1 MEKIL
6 SSEIVSLVHHVK
18 LNESG
23 WWEKAIQNII
33 ISTFGINNNEPIAEN
48 KIYENV
54 RKEIKTDLDITRLAK
69 QFEVLRGKN
78 IITATTEN
86 LFIL

>member
-1 MEKIL
+1 MAQIL

-33 ISTFGINNNEPIAEN
+33 ISIFGIHNNAPLSKEDLFKSLKN
-48 KIYENV
+48 
-54 RKEIKTDLDITRLAK
+54 EIKTDLDDIRLTK
-69 QFEVLRGKN
+69 QFNILQGKKSIIKLPRG
-78 IITATTEN
+78 I
-86 LFIL
+86 